1 MKGNIPRA
9 LVVVFALS
17 AAWSAAAAQRLACAS
32 IKPGETASAVAR
44 RITGH
49 ARNRYAP
56 WFQILSPESSVFVA
70 KARYDH
76 VRPGWRACVVSEPAD
91 TESRTLVGAPGAV
104 STPTASSAFARGA
117 AARGSTPVLLA
128 ALVVVLVIVWFAVSR
143 YLDARQ
149 RVLDEMQRFGETFIL
164 EFERPLFQPD
174 RRERPIQTRLRA
186 SPERRQLEI
195 CLAPNGRSR
204 YPNLSDH
211 KKNVEYD
218 VTRVLQTMRNRS
230 FVCRPV
236 YARGRW
242 IVVPFQFRIAP
253 KQAGVE

>member
-1 MKGNIPRA
+1 MKGIIPRA
-9 LVVVFALS
+9 LVVIFGLS
-17 AAWSAAAAQRLACAS
+17 AAWSPAAAQHLACAP

-44 RITGH
+44 RLTGD
-49 ARNRYAP
+49 ARNRYTP
-56 WFQILSPESSVFVA
+56 WFQILNPESSGFVD

-76 VRPGWRACVVSEPAD
+76 VRPGWRACVVSEPVN
-91 TESRTLVGAPGAV
+91 TESRVLVDAPPAV
-104 STPTASSAFARGA
+104 RAPAAFSAFARRID
-117 AARGSTPVLLA
+117 ARGSTLVLLA
-128 ALVVVLVIVWFAVSR
+128 ALFIVLSIGWSGVCR

-174 RRERPIQTRLRA
+174 RRERPIQSRLRA

-195 CLAPNGRSR
+195 FLAPNGRSR

-218 VTRVLQTMRNRS
+218 VTRVLQMLRDRP

-242 IVVPFQFRIAP
+242 VVVPFQFRLGP